1 MILKDLVV
9 LFPFSN
15 SVFSEGLKQP
25 FLSSGTC
32 YISAVL
38 MFECSYEVSSQREIL
53 CAGDFFFFS
62 LQSSFLFSGILID
75 EVG

>member
-38 MFECSYEVSSQREIL
+38 MFE
-53 CAGDFFFFS
+53 
-62 LQSSFLFSGILID
+62 
-75 EVG
+75 

>member
-53 CAGDFFFFS
+53 CAGDFFFFLCS
-62 LQSSFLFSGILID
+62 LLFFFLASS
-75 EVG
+75 